1 MNLPTEGLHADAL
14 ATLRAWTA
22 PTPEQESLR
31 QRYVAHLEA
40 HADGMTRGCYPDH
53 VTASTL
59 VVSADLGEV
68 LLTLHA
74 KARQWFQ
81 LGGHCE
87 DGDDTLVAA
96 AMREATEESGLTDL
110 RLDPVPVHLHDHE
123 VPFCDPRGGIHHLD
137 VRFLAVAAPGA
148 AHVASAESL
157 QLAWFPVESL
167 PNPDLD
173 DLVRHVLARLA
184 AEPGSQVH

>member
-1 MNLPTEGLHADAL
+1 VSLSAEGLHSDAL
-14 ATLRAWTA
+14 ATLRSWTG
-22 PTPEQESLR
+22 PTQEQESLR
-31 QRYVAHLEA
+31 LRYVAHLET
-40 HADGMTRGCYPDH
+40 HPDGMTRRCYPDH
-53 VTASTL
+53 LTASTL
-59 VVSADLGEV
+59 VLSADLGEV

-87 DGDDTLVAA
+87 DGDDTLAGAA
-96 AMREATEESGLTDL
+96 LREATEESGLTDL
-110 RLDPVPVHLHDHE
+110 RLDPVPVHLSEHA
-123 VPFCDPRGGIHHLD
+123 VPFCDPRGAAHHLD

-148 AHVASAESL
+148 RHVASEESL
-157 QLAWFPVESL
+157 KLGWFPVESL

-173 DLVRHVLARLA
+173 DLVRHALARLA